1 MADYNFITLWKFD
14 APVEKVYEAVH
25 NADNYHLW
33 WKGQGH
39 VQTIKPGDSVGKGA
53 IKRFTTRSVLPYS
66 LVYEGVVLDVVP
78 YKKIEGTTSG
88 DLQGHGIWTFEQVNG
103 ASAVKYYW
111 NVKTTGFWMNLL
123 APILKPVFAWNHDVV
138 MKWGGEGLAQYLG
151 CRLLLVET
159 ERAGA

>member
-1 MADYNFITLWKFD
+1 MADYSFITLWKFD
-14 APVEKVYEAVH
+14 APLEKVYEVVH

-33 WKGQGH
+33 WKGQGP
-39 VQTIKPGDSVGKGA
+39 VQSIARGDNFGKGA

-66 LVYEGVVLDVVP
+66 LVYDGLVLDVVP
-78 YKKIEGTTSG
+78 FKKIEGTTTG
-88 DLQGHGIWTFEQVNG
+88 DLQGHGVWTFEQVNG

-138 MKWGGEGLAQYLG
+138 MKWGGEGLARYLS

-159 ERAGA
+159 ERGGA